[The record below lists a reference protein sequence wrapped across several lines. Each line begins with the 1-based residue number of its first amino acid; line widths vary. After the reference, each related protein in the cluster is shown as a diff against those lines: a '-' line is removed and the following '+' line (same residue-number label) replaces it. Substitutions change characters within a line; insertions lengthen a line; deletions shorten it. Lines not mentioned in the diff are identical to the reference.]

1 MELYNI
7 YTYICGVDDDLEYRY
22 SARFEDQH
30 SANEA
35 AYEQVLSEYEDCEGS
50 SQVIGYDEIL
60 QSLIDLARERGINPD
75 TDDAAW
81 DEIEGNAEEQYI
93 DVRNDS
99 IEYWAIR
106 AIEDERNYEDIFDLD
121 DYNGYL

>member
-7 YTYICGVDDDLEYRY
+7 YTYICGVDDDLKYAW
-22 SARFEDQH
+22 SARFNDQH
-30 SANEA
+30 RADEA

-50 SQVIGYDEIL
+50 SQVISYDEIL
-60 QSLIDLARERGINPD
+60 QSLIDLARERGINTD

-81 DEIEGNAEEQYI
+81 DEIEGKAEEQYI

-99 IEYWAIR
+99 IEYWAVR
-106 AIEDERNYEDIFDLD
+106 AVEDDRDYEDIFDLD
-121 DYNGYL
+121 DYNDYL